1 MSTRVESAAATRRA
15 LLDAAGRLLED
26 GGPSAVT
33 LRAVGDAAGVSRGA
47 PYGHFDD
54 KAHLLTVLAA
64 ERWAGLAAQLAGLR
78 DDENLSALERVRR
91 ASRSMVD
98 LGIQHRS
105 LYELMFT
112 HPASHPEVLLA
123 AAGQAQD
130 VYLELVAGVVGSG
143 DVRTTGALLLA
154 GVHGI
159 AGMAAAGHL
168 GTPKWRVNADELVDL
183 LVDRICAPA

>member
-1 MSTRVESAAATRRA
+1 MGTRVESAAATRRA
-15 LLDAAGRLLED
+15 LLDAAGRLLDD
-26 GGPSAVT
+26 GGTNAVT

-64 ERWAGLAAQLAGLR
+64 ESWSGLTAQLAGLR
-78 DDENLSALERVRR
+78 DDESLEPRERLRR

-98 LGIQHRS
+98 LGARHRS
-105 LYELMFT
+105 LYDLMFT
-112 HPASHPEVLLA
+112 HPASHPEVLLS
-123 AAGQAQD
+123 AAGEAQD
-130 VYLELVAGVVGSG
+130 VYLELVAAVVGPE

-168 GTPKWRVNADELVDL
+168 GTPKWGVGADDLVDL
-183 LVDRICAPA
+183 LVDRICA